1 MSSIENPTV
10 YDDLLDVL
18 AEGADLDR
26 LLTFRLPKEKQAR
39 LDALLERNREGQL
52 SDEDVGELD
61 TFEHIEHVVGG
72 HDTHRARDPDAG
84 ALLSDGVRTAIEAR
98 RRAAIAHEAAH
109 PIDREAL
116 DQCYADELRGEN

>member
-1 MSSIENPTV
+1 MSSIENATV

-26 LLTFRLPKEKQAR
+26 LLTFRLPEEKQAR

-61 TFEHIEHVVGG
+61 TFEHIEHVV
-72 HDTHRARDPDAG
+72 R
-84 ALLSDGVRTAIEAR
+84 LLKAHLLQKQR
-98 RRAAIAHEAAH
+98 R
-109 PIDREAL
+109 
-116 DQCYADELRGEN
+116 